1 MPVEYNKGN
10 ISEAILAAAV
20 GARFKKRFTEADFK
34 GGKKDKKSVNV
45 GNMKPV
51 NVADVQEVLSQL
63 VSGGAQYQV
72 RDFNK
77 KEMKS
82 ADIFDNISVSVAIP
96 SPDMNFLRKRSNWA
110 SVSNIFNSA
119 VSKVNQDPQIRA
131 KAYGLSINLAEDS
144 IIIKGVGTEN
154 QQGTKVDLLVEIQHK
169 GKQLRGSTKI
179 SLKYDAPQFAQAVG
193 LEFENFGKI
202 FDPLGLNRY
211 SEFNQ
216 MFQEEVMQAFPDI
229 LSKRFDSRESI
240 VSSKE
245 VQALKKVAKEV
256 FNIIS
261 EELKTK
267 LDNPAFKEQLARYCI
282 EKATKNESGV
292 ELVKFSTS
300 GGQYTQKFGQTF
312 IDNLKTQNFDVTYD
326 ASGSDPKIIVHQKG
340 KGTGNAYKLIQFR
353 YRTDASASNKAG
365 QKKIVMRSYVE
376 SGDLLY
382 KL

>member
-34 GGKKDKKSVNV
+34 GGIKDKKSVNV

-119 VSKVNQDPQIRA
+119 VSKVNQDPQIRS

-211 SEFNQ
+211 SEFNK

-229 LSKRFDSRESI
+229 LGKRFDSRESI

-340 KGTGNAYKLIQFR
+340 KGTGNAHKLIQFR

>member
-10 ISEAILAAAV
+10 IAEAILAAAV

-34 GGKKDKKSVNV
+34 GGKKDKKSVNI

-63 VSGGAQYQV
+63 ISGGAQYQV

-119 VSKVNQDPQIRA
+119 VLKVNQDSQIRS

-169 GKQLRGSTKI
+169 GKQLTGSTKI
-179 SLKYDAPQFAQAVG
+179 SLKYDAPQFAQSVG

-312 IDNLKTQNFDVTYD
+312 IDNLKSQNFDVTYD
-326 ASGSDPKIIVHQKG
+326 ASGSDPKIVVHQKG

-365 QKKIVMRSYVE
+365 QKKILMRSYVE

>member
-1 MPVEYNKGN
+1 MAVEYNKGN

-20 GARFKKRFTEADFK
+20 GARFKKRFSELDFK
-34 GGKKDKKSVNV
+34 GGKKDKKSVNI
-45 GNMKPV
+45 GSMKPV

-82 ADIFDNISVSVAIP
+82 ADIFDNINVSVAIP
-96 SPDMNFLRKRSNWA
+96 APDMNFLRKRSNWA

-119 VSKVNQDPQIRA
+119 VAKVNQDPQIRA
-131 KAYGLSINLAEDS
+131 KAYGLSINLAEDNIS
-144 IIIKGVGTEN
+144 IRGVGTEN

-169 GKQLRGSTKI
+169 GKQLSGSTKI

-216 MFQEEVMQAFPDI
+216 MFQEEVMQTFPDI
-229 LSKRFDSRESI
+229 LSKRFDSRASI

-256 FNIIS
+256 FNIITD
-261 EELKTK
+261 ELKSK
-267 LDNPAFKEQLARYCI
+267 LDKPAFKEQLARYCI

-312 IDNLKTQNFDVTYD
+312 IDNLKSQDFDVTYD
-326 ASGSDPKIIVHQKG
+326 ATGSDPKIIVHQKG

-353 YRTDASASNKAG
+353 YRTDASASNKTG